1 MIPRIIE
8 IDNPAIAA
16 RELRS
21 LGCDKTGVEIMV
33 PKAVCRAVKLK
44 NIRPVAA
51 NIIKQGMLSFGGE
64 AATAYGAVNQ
74 SVRTTD
80 VLVFGTQKQ
89 LSLLVKKLGMHQFG
103 LPEIAV
109 QIQRALSNY
118 DSVPRSLKVG
128 HRTLEIGLQTYIM
141 GILNV
146 TPDSFSDPGRF
157 FGVSEAIAYGEEMME
172 AGADII
178 DVGGESTRPGARP
191 VPAQEE
197 TERVIPVI
205 KALSKKKGMIISID
219 TRKAKVA
226 QAALDAG
233 ARIVNDV
240 TGLRFDKKMAK
251 VVAAHKVPVSI
262 MHMRGTP
269 ATMQKNPVYG
279 DLMGEI
285 VKYLEE
291 SIAIAENAGILHGKI
306 IVDPGIGFGKTVEN
320 NLEILKRLREFKV
333 LGCPILVGPSRKS
346 TIGKVLNL
354 PEGERVE
361 GTAAAVA
368 VSIANGADFVRVHD
382 VKEMVRVARMTD
394 AIIRRQ

>member
-1 MIPRIIE
+1 MIPRVIE
-8 IDNPAIAA
+8 IDDPSVAA
-16 RELRS
+16 REMRL
-21 LGCDKTGVEIMV
+21 LGCDKAGIEIMA
-33 PKAVCRAVKLK
+33 PKAVFRAIKLK
-44 NIRPVAA
+44 DIRSAAA
-51 NIIKQGMLSFGGE
+51 NIIKQEMLSFGGE

-80 VLVFGTQKQ
+80 VLVFGNQKQ
-89 LSLLVKKLGMHQFG
+89 LSLLVKKLKMHQFG
-103 LPEIAV
+103 LPEIAA
-109 QIQRALSNY
+109 QIERALNNY
-118 DSVPRSLKVG
+118 DSVSRPLKIG
-128 HRTLEIGLQTYIM
+128 HWTLDIGLQTYIM

-146 TPDSFSDPGRF
+146 TPDSFSDPGSF
-157 FGVSEAIAYGEEMME
+157 FGVNEAIAHGEEMME
-172 AGADII
+172 EGADII

-191 VPAQEE
+191 VPALEE
-197 TERVIPVI
+197 TKRVIPVI

-233 ARIVNDV
+233 AHMVNDV
-240 TGLRFDKKMAK
+240 TGLRFDGKMAK
-251 VVAAHKVPVSI
+251 VVARHKVPVCI

-269 ATMQKNPVYG
+269 ATMQKNPVYK

-285 VKYLEE
+285 IGGLEE

-333 LGCPILVGPSRKS
+333 LGCALLVGPSRKS

-354 PEGERVE
+354 SEGERVE

-368 VSIANGADFVRVHD
+368 VSIANGADLVRVHD

-394 AIIRRQ
+394 AIFRRR